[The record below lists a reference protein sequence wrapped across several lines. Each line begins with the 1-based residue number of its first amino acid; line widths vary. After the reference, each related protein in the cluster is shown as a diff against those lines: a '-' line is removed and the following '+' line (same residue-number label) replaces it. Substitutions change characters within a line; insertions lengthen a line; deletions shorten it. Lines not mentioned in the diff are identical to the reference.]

1 MTKRVSCR
9 MVDDH
14 SYSAIT
20 MGASFSKIVFYKSR
34 ILFMNIVN
42 LYTKGWIRNGKKI
55 YSSEISLINNSG
67 WLIGPSFG
75 LEWRL
80 GVAEDS
86 LWHVILTGLATDTSQ
101 WIILSLWLLQTY
113 KKHFDKAY
121 IFVGYLGSSDFSKNL
136 VYTTWPCRKTHLG
149 MILHNYSV

>member
-1 MTKRVSCR
+1 MNWVTNRISYR

-20 MGASFSKIVFYKSR
+20 MSANFSGIYFTYSALCLMHIVD
-34 ILFMNIVN
+34 
-42 LYTKGWIRNGKKI
+42 LYIKGWIRNGKKNT
-55 YSSEISLINNSG
+55 YSNEISLINNSG

-86 LWHVILTGLATDTSQ
+86 SWHVILTGLVTDTSQ
-101 WIILSLWLLQTY
+101 WVVLSLWLLQTY
-113 KKHFDKAY
+113 KKIFWQSLHFCGLFGKFWLFKKISLY
-121 IFVGYLGSSDFSKNL
+121 YLTL
-136 VYTTWPCRKTHLG
+136 
-149 MILHNYSV
+149 